1 MIGLTIDTLSTMLNL
16 TQILSVI
23 DNILELI
30 RSHGADD
37 ACRVVNYAI
46 AITTIDSDGRL
57 HAHMLMPEDQTNEQ
71 FLILREQCQE
81 LLPTE

>member
-1 MIGLTIDTLSTMLNL
+1 MIGLTIDTLSAMLNL

-23 DNILELI
+23 DNILDLI

-46 AITTIDSDGRL
+46 AITTIDSEGRL
-57 HAHMLMPEDQTNEQ
+57 HAHMLTPADQTLDET
-71 FLILREQCQE
+71 LAMREQCQN